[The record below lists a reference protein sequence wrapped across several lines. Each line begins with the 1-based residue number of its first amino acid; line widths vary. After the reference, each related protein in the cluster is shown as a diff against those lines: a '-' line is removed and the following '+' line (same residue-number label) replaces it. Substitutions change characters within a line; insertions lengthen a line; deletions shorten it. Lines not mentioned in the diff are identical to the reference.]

1 MYRRI
6 RTLFPEKVN
15 SFEKQGK
22 GGAIEPYFSKR
33 ASPSGDIFRCPL
45 PFHHNDQQQPLLD
58 PVRGWYRAGSRG
70 HPGRVGWGVE
80 KEIGTF
86 YVYFTLFYFL
96 TRQSGFPYKEVAIK
110 FQSIGKTRPPAGGE
124 AHVGEIWNTG
134 SQPML
139 DVIRSWGETKD
150 IPPS

>member
-15 SFEKQGK
+15 SFGRTGERRGNRALFFKK
-22 GGAIEPYFSKR
+22 GFSLR
-33 ASPSGDIFRCPL
+33 EIFFAAHCHFITTTSNSPCSI
-45 PFHHNDQQQPLLD
+45 
-58 PVRGWYRAGSRG
+58 PVRGWYRAGSRDTR
-70 HPGRVGWGVE
+70 GRVGWGVE

-124 AHVGEIWNTG
+124 AHVGDG
-134 SQPML
+134 
-139 DVIRSWGETKD
+139 IRALNRCWT
-150 IPPS
+150 